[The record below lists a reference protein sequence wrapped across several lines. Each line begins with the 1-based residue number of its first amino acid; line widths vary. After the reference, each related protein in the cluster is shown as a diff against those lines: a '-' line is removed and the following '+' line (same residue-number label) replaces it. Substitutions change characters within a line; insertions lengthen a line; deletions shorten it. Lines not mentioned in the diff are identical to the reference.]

1 MHCFNSCVGNAM
13 MIHRVLYDNNYYH
26 ELYIIIIL
34 NDFYVHG
41 HASKHIYLLS
51 FVLLV
56 SLLGTV
62 CINFV
67 FILCRS
73 TTFKLFYFYLIIYAE
88 V

>member
-1 MHCFNSCVGNAM
+1 
-13 MIHRVLYDNNYYH
+13 MI
-26 ELYIIIIL
+26 
-34 NDFYVHG
+34 FMFHG
-41 HASKHIYLLS
+41 HASGKHICLLS

-67 FILCRS
+67 FIVCRS

-88 V
+88 VWVLIVIVNLF